1 MSDASKPYLDWLDN
15 NTSPPALLSTAGWTR
30 AASILID
37 RLRAARNAVV
47 SGDPLLAVEE
57 YADTDC
63 KLSSLVTWVEHSGPR
78 TPRIRLDSMA
88 TEVLR
93 LQRRREQV
101 ARTAGKGRGL
111 GILDGLLR
119 RRRHPLSA
127 AQRTLVEDI
136 RDSWRESRKPIQTQN
151 GIRTERALARH
162 FKRQET
168 YQDEC
173 VAKGVPLTRSQAQ
186 QLPPIFRMQARLAAR
201 QRGWKRGWFVTA
213 DSDLGREALAHL
225 DDRDLRES
233 LWRQRQAIKENSV
246 SVSEVLRLRHEE
258 AKRNGHE
265 HYASYQ
271 VLSRAVGQVR
281 SVSAILNNFLE
292 CSRSSSD
299 RLERR
304 LVLAAQEYGIDEIQP
319 WDRFWLIER
328 LRSRLSFSHE
338 PAQAFALNTMIEVVI
353 PELLGVGGWEVESL
367 TFTGEGR
374 RRQWIY
380 DLVKSPSPIDGQ
392 PQRRA
397 QFWFAPFNP
406 KNHETPNEGG
416 YEMIIRDRW
425 RALGAESHTARES
438 DAILSTQAEDGRS
451 ATCPPLVIVALG
463 FKPSTRWLSW
473 GELTWLVHEMGH
485 ALHDMDLD
493 PMGPNYSGG
502 LSTDILE
509 FPSQFLERLTQDPQ
523 VLARWAAA
531 SPSSSLMARR
541 PMFWRKWLVTDM
553 ECVEQVRRFALEALV
568 DLTLHRQ
575 KVSTDDVVDPQVIY
589 ARLAEKH
596 GLSCHEDDRAGYLK
610 FVWEGYAASDY
621 TYIFGQML
629 SRLLLPRRADGTVD
643 GAALKDMY
651 AELLENVLSPG
662 TNGQRFARA
671 WRAWRG
677 EGLRDSLERGGRL
690 YAADLRQFAKTAS
703 TC

>member
-15 NTSPPALLSTAGWTR
+15 NASPPALLSTAGWTR

-47 SGDPLLAVEE
+47 SGDPLLAAEE

-63 KLSSLVTWVEHSGPR
+63 KLSSLVAWVEHSGPR

-88 TEVLR
+88 AEVLR

-119 RRRHPLSA
+119 RRRHPLPP
-127 AQRTLVEDI
+127 AQRTMVEDI

-173 VAKGVPLTRSQAQ
+173 VAKGVPLTRAQAQ

-213 DSDLGREALAHL
+213 DSDLGREALGHL

-292 CSRSSSD
+292 SSRSSSD

-319 WDRFWLIER
+319 WDRLWLIER
-328 LRSRLSFSHE
+328 LRSVKPTGRVVLQLQPGQTTLPDLALEDGDRIHIPPQATTIGVFGSVFNGGSYLYSDGREVQDYMRLAGGPTRGADASS
-338 PAQAFALNTMIEVVI
+338 AFVIRANGSVVS
-353 PELLGVGGWEVESL
+353 GRQRGGW
-367 TFTGEGR
+367 F
-374 RRQWIY
+374 
-380 DLVKSPSPIDGQ
+380 
-392 PQRRA
+392 
-397 QFWFAPFNP
+397 
-406 KNHETPNEGG
+406 GG
-416 YEMIIRDRW
+416 
-425 RALGAESHTARES
+425 
-438 DAILSTQAEDGRS
+438 
-451 ATCPPLVIVALG
+451 
-463 FKPSTRWLSW
+463 
-473 GELTWLVHEMGH
+473 GEL
-485 ALHDMDLD
+485 
-493 PMGPNYSGG
+493 SG
-502 LSTDILE
+502 
-509 FPSQFLERLTQDPQ
+509 
-523 VLARWAAA
+523 V
-531 SPSSSLMARR
+531 
-541 PMFWRKWLVTDM
+541 
-553 ECVEQVRRFALEALV
+553 
-568 DLTLHRQ
+568 
-575 KVSTDDVVDPQVIY
+575 
-589 ARLAEKH
+589 
-596 GLSCHEDDRAGYLK
+596 
-610 FVWEGYAASDY
+610 
-621 TYIFGQML
+621 
-629 SRLLLPRRADGTVD
+629 
-643 GAALKDMY
+643 AALPGDTIFVPEEIDKTTFVQSAKDWTQIIY
-651 AELLENVLSPG
+651 QLG
-662 TNGQRFARA
+662 I
-671 WRAWRG
+671 
-677 EGLRDSLERGGRL
+677 GLAGV
-690 YAADLRQFAKTAS
+690 ATVIK
-703 TC
+703 